1 VCAEGEGG
9 GDFGSVGVDVDVELR
24 FKLEEG
30 RSGHGRVRG
39 WMGVGVQG
47 KPKKGFRIGESSIG
61 GIGPDRVSPFFYLV
75 FFFSLKSL
83 P

>member
-1 VCAEGEGG
+1 
-9 GDFGSVGVDVDVELR
+9 
-24 FKLEEG
+24 
-30 RSGHGRVRG
+30 
-39 WMGVGVQG
+39 MGVGVQG